1 MALIGIDLGTTNSV
15 AAIESQHGDRRA
27 PAPES
32 LPSVV
37 AFLPNGTI
45 RVGEVAR
52 RRRSID
58 SANTIF
64 SSKRVIGRRYDCSET
79 RNFIVRYP
87 FEIVDQGGWPAFR
100 TRAGELTPTRIAATI
115 LEALIERVQ
124 VDPSVSE
131 VVITYPVNFSEDQLE
146 ATQQAADWAGLGHAR
161 FIDEPSATAT
171 AYKHADHPF
180 QRALVYDLGGGT
192 FDCAVVDGSNG
203 SPRVIAHASDLCLGG
218 DDIDHQLA
226 AWAARHVLEKY
237 NWDLTNYS
245 EIYDRL
251 LAACEDAKIALST
264 TDSVELHL
272 SQIDPECTA
281 VEESITI
288 SRTILEQL
296 CQDIVRRSFIACDSV
311 LRQAG
316 LKPPDIDSVFLAGGT
331 THLPVI
337 QQGVEAYFG
346 HAGHME
352 HEPTEVVALGARL
365 SAGAVHG

>member
-15 AAIESQHGDRRA
+15 AAVESQHGSRRA
-27 PAPES
+27 PDPES
-32 LPSVV
+32 VPSVV

-52 RRRSID
+52 RRRAID
-58 SANTIF
+58 SANTVF
-64 SSKRVIGRRYDCSET
+64 SSKRIIGRRYDCGET

-87 FEIVDQGGWPAFR
+87 FEIIDQGGWPAFR
-100 TRAGELTPTRIAATI
+100 TRVGDLTPTRIAATI
-115 LEALIERVQ
+115 LESLIERAQ
-124 VDPSVSE
+124 VDPAESE
-131 VVITYPVNFSEDQLE
+131 VVITYPVSFSEDQLE
-146 ATQQAADWAGLGHAR
+146 ATEQAADWAGLGHAR
-161 FIDEPSATAT
+161 FVDEPSATAT
-171 AYKHADHPF
+171 AYMHGDHPC

-192 FDCAVVDGSNG
+192 FDCAVVDCSNG
-203 SPRVIAHASDLCLGG
+203 APRVMAHASDLCLGG

-226 AWAARHVLEKY
+226 AWVARHVLEKH

-251 LAACEDAKIALST
+251 LAACEDAKIALSAA
-264 TDSVELHL
+264 DSVEIHL

-281 VEESITI
+281 VDESVTI
-288 SRTILEQL
+288 SRQILEQL

-346 HAGHME
+346 HAGQLAY
-352 HEPTEVVALGARL
+352 EPTEVVALGARL
-365 SAGAVHG
+365 CAGAVHG